1 MMDTTVLKAHFQRIT
16 EGVADRE
23 KNLDEKEERVCQLAV
38 CGRKG
43 LIKPPIGLFSK
54 KCPGCGKKLSVEKWE
69 AGGFPDYGDAYRYY
83 TCSCGYEYGI
93 SHLVSST
100 REDCLHI
107 WRR

>member
-1 MMDTTVLKAHFQRIT
+1 MDTTVLKAHFQRIT

-54 KCPGCGKKLSVEKWE
+54 KCPGCGKKLSVEKW
-69 AGGFPDYGDAYRYY
+69 DRHY